1 MLEFIVDNFPVFL
14 AVILVAMIPTL
25 ESKIALP
32 LGLSYAVWGEG
43 TLSPF
48 LSFLCAYVGSMIP
61 CIIVLL
67 IVRKIKNKTSG
78 FVQDKFLS
86 RMQEKYRKKLEVLGG
101 KGKTFYKLSALCF
114 FVAVPLP
121 LTGVY
126 TGSLI
131 AGLSNLKIWQS
142 FIAIAIGE
150 LISCLVIFLLC
161 TIFENSVGY
170 ILLVSLI
177 LVAVFVLFDLIFM
190 FIKKHGRKHK
200 KVIEIH
206 EDDVFKV
213 DFE

>member
-1 MLEFIVDNFPVFL
+1 M
-14 AVILVAMIPTL
+14 
-25 ESKIALP
+25 
-32 LGLSYAVWGEG
+32 
-43 TLSPF
+43 
-48 LSFLCAYVGSMIP
+48 
-61 CIIVLL
+61 
-67 IVRKIKNKTSG
+67 
-78 FVQDKFLS
+78 QDKFLS

-150 LISCLVIFLLC
+150 LISCFVIFLLC

-206 EDDVFKV
+206 EDDVCKV

>member
-14 AVILVAMIPTL
+14 AVILVAMTPTL

-32 LGLSYAVWGEG
+32 LGLSYAVWGDA

-48 LSFLCAYVGSMIP
+48 LSFLCAYFGSMLP
-61 CIIVLL
+61 CILVLL
-67 IVRKIKNKTSG
+67 VVRKIKKKTSG

-86 RMQEKYRKKLEVLGG
+86 RVKEKYHKKLAILGG
-101 KGKTFYKLSALCF
+101 KSGNFYKLSLLAF

-126 TGSLI
+126 TGSLL

-142 FIAIAIGE
+142 FVAIAIGE
-150 LISCLVIFLLC
+150 LISCLVVFLLC

-170 ILLVSLI
+170 ILLFSLV
-177 LVAVFVLFDLIFM
+177 LVVLFLLFDLVFTL
-190 FIKKHGRKHK
+190 IKKRHNK
-200 KVIEIH
+200 KVLEIH
-206 EDDVFKV
+206 EDDVCNF
-213 DFE
+213 DFEK